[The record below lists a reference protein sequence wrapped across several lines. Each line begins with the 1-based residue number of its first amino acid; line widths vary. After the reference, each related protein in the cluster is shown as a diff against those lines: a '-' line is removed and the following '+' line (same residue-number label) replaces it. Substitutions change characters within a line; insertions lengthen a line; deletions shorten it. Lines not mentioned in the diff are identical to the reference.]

1 MGIFIWKQ
9 SFNCISLIFKSE
21 RWTAAMQNIPAAFE
35 FFCAAGSVCKT
46 FVREWKTE
54 QNRTHN
60 IPDPVFCLL
69 QYKTFPHPEFVQPP
83 ADSSAR
89 PVRSHPI
96 LSCWSLSGSQANS
109 KVQTPAPL
117 LAAERKTQ
125 EQKGSLGHFFT
136 HSNEQYLV
144 YCPKKPAGIRSP
156 FPASQGEG
164 CWSVCARTATL

>member
-54 QNRTHN
+54 QNKTHN

-96 LSCWSLSGSQANS
+96 LSCWSLSGSQANF

-117 LAAERKTQ
+117 LAAERKIQ
-125 EQKGSLGHFFT
+125 EQKGSLGHFLLTPVSSIWFI
-136 HSNEQYLV
+136 V
-144 YCPKKPAGIRSP
+144 PKSLLG
-156 FPASQGEG
+156 
-164 CWSVCARTATL
+164 